1 MKILFVAA
9 DPKPERWTDLIRQH
23 LPDAEIQVW
32 KPDNPSWG
40 ADYAIVWH
48 PPAALFDKEPQLKAL
63 FNLGAGVDALV
74 QIPNLPRDL
83 PIVRLEDAGMA
94 VQMAEYVAYH
104 VIGISRDMDFYRDQ
118 QAAGQWKLRRPI
130 ERSEWPVGV
139 LGLGQIGQRVART
152 LAALDYPVCGWARS
166 DHAIDGVRSFAGEAG
181 LDGFLGQ
188 TRVLINTL
196 PLTDSTRDLI
206 DYPLLSRLRPDAVVI
221 NVGRGEH
228 LVDNDLCRAIDEG
241 KVARAVLDVF
251 REEPLPSEHPF
262 WRMPKV
268 TITPHVS
275 ARTLRE
281 ATIAQITEK
290 ILSLEQGQSI
300 SGIVDI
306 GRGY

>member
-23 LPDAEIQVW
+23 LPDAQIEVW
-32 KPDNPSWG
+32 RPDSPSCS

-48 PPAALFDKEPQLKAL
+48 PPAALFDKEPQLKAI

-74 QIPNLPRDL
+74 RVPNLPSDV
-83 PIVRLEDAGMA
+83 PVVRLEDAGMS

-104 VIGISRDMDFYRDQ
+104 VIGISRDMDAYREQ

-130 ERSEWPVGV
+130 ERSEWPIGV
-139 LGLGQIGQRVART
+139 LGLGHIGQRVART
-152 LAALDYPVCGWARS
+152 LAALEYPVSGWARS
-166 DHAIDGVRSFAGEAG
+166 SYAIEGVRSFATEAE
-181 LDGFLGQ
+181 LDGFLGE

-206 DYPLLSRLRPDAVVI
+206 DYSLLTRLRPNAVVI

-228 LVDNDLCRAIDEG
+228 LVDEDLCRAIDEG
-241 KVARAVLDVF
+241 HVTRAVLDVF
-251 REEPLPSEHPF
+251 REEPLPTTHPF
-262 WRMPKV
+262 WRMPQV

-281 ATIAQITEK
+281 ATVAQIAGK
-290 ILSLEQGQSI
+290 IVSLEQGQAI
-300 SGIVDI
+300 SGVIDI
-306 GRGY
+306 QRGY

>member
-9 DPKPERWTDLIRQH
+9 DPKPERWTNLIQQH

-32 KPDNPSWG
+32 HPDSPSCG

-48 PPAALFDKEPQLKAL
+48 PPAALFDKEPQLKAI

-74 QIPNLPRDL
+74 KVPNLPRNV
-83 PIVRLEDAGMA
+83 PVVRLEDAGMA

-104 VIGISRDMDFYRDQ
+104 VIGITRDMDAYREQ
-118 QAAGQWKLRRPI
+118 QTAGQWKLRRPI

-139 LGLGQIGQRVART
+139 LGLGHIGQRVACT
-152 LAALDYPVCGWARS
+152 LAGLEYPVCGWSRS
-166 DHAIDGVRSFAGEAG
+166 TYDIEGVRSFAGEAE
-181 LDGFLGQ
+181 LDGFLGE

-206 DYPLLSRLRPDAVVI
+206 DYSLLSRLRPDAVVI

-228 LVDNDLCRAIDEG
+228 LVDEDLVRAIEEG
-241 KVARAVLDVF
+241 RVTRAVLDVF
-251 REEPLPSEHPF
+251 REEPLPTTHPF
-262 WRMPKV
+262 WNMPQV
-268 TITPHVS
+268 SITPHVS

-281 ATIAQITEK
+281 ATITQIGDK
-290 ILSLEQGQSI
+290 ILALEQGQAI
-300 SGIVDI
+300 SGIVDVQ
-306 GRGY
+306 RGY

>member
-9 DPKPERWTDLIRQH
+9 DPKPERWTSLIQQH
-23 LPDAEIQVW
+23 LPDADIQVW
-32 KPDNPSWG
+32 HPDTPSCA

-48 PPAALFDKEPQLKAL
+48 PPAVLFDKEPQLKGI

-74 QIPNLPRDL
+74 RVPNLPRDI
-83 PIVRLEDAGMA
+83 PVVRLEDAGMA

-104 VIGISRDMDFYRDQ
+104 LIGISRDMDAYREQ
-118 QAAGQWKLRRPI
+118 QAAGLWKLRRPI

-152 LAALDYPVCGWARS
+152 LAALDYPVCGWSRS
-166 DHAIDGVRSFAGEAG
+166 TYDIEGVRSFAGESE
-181 LDGFLGQ
+181 LDGFLGE

-206 DYPLLSRLRPDAVVI
+206 DYSLLAKLRPDAVVI

-228 LVDNDLCRAIDEG
+228 LVDDDLCRAIDEG
-241 KVARAVLDVF
+241 RVARAVLDVF
-251 REEPLPSEHPF
+251 REEPLPTTHPF
-262 WRMPKV
+262 WRMPQV
-268 TITPHVS
+268 SITPHVS

-281 ATIAQITEK
+281 ATIEQIAGK
-290 ILSLEQGQSI
+290 IAALEQGQPI
-300 SGIVDI
+300 SGVIDI
-306 GRGY
+306 QRGY

>member
-9 DPKPERWTDLIRQH
+9 DPKPERWTNLIQQH
-23 LPDAEIQVW
+23 LPGAEIQVW
-32 KPDNPSWG
+32 QPDMPSWG

-48 PPAALFDKEPQLKAL
+48 PPAALFDKEPQLKAI
-63 FNLGAGVDALV
+63 FNMGAGIDALV
-74 QIPNLPRDL
+74 RMSNLPRNI
-83 PIVRLEDAGMA
+83 PVVRLEDAGMS

-104 VIGISRDMDFYRDQ
+104 VIGISRDMDAYREQ

-152 LAALDYPVCGWARS
+152 FAGLDYPVCGWARS
-166 DHAIDGVRSFAGEAG
+166 SHAIDGVRSFAGEAE
-181 LDGFLGQ
+181 LDHFLGE

-206 DYPLLSRLRPDAVVI
+206 DYEVLSRLRPDAVVI

-228 LVDNDLCRAIDEG
+228 LVDEDLCRAIEEG
-241 KVARAVLDVF
+241 RVSRAVLDVF
-251 REEPLPSEHPF
+251 REEPLPTTHPF
-262 WRMPKV
+262 WSMPQV

-281 ATIAQITEK
+281 ATISQISEK
-290 ILSLEQGQSI
+290 ILALEQGQAI
-300 SGIVDI
+300 SGVVDVE
-306 GRGY
+306 RGY

>member
-32 KPDNPSWG
+32 KPDNPGWG

-74 QIPNLPRDL
+74 RIPNLPRDL

-104 VIGISRDMDFYRDQ
+104 VIGISRDMDYYRDQ

-139 LGLGQIGQRVART
+139 LGLGHIGQRVART

-166 DHAIDGVRSFAGEAG
+166 DHAIDGVHSFAGEAG

-206 DYPLLSRLRPDAVVI
+206 DYSLLSRLKPDAVVI

-228 LVDNDLCRAIDEG
+228 LVDEDLCRAIDEG

-251 REEPLPSEHPF
+251 RKEPLPSEHPF
-262 WRMPKV
+262 WRMPQV

-281 ATIAQITEK
+281 ATIAQIAEK
-290 ILSLEQGQSI
+290 ILSLEQGQTI

>member
-9 DPKPERWTDLIRQH
+9 DPKPERWTDLIQQH

-32 KPDNPSWG
+32 KPGNPSWG

-74 QIPNLPRDL
+74 RIPNLPRDL

-104 VIGISRDMDFYRDQ
+104 VIGISRDMDYYRDQ

-152 LAALDYPVCGWARS
+152 FAALDYPVCGWARS

-206 DYPLLSRLRPDAVVI
+206 DYSLLSRLRPDAVVI

-228 LVDNDLCRAIDEG
+228 LVDEDLCRAIDEG

-262 WRMPKV
+262 WRMPQV

-281 ATIAQITEK
+281 ATVAQIAEK
-290 ILSLEQGQSI
+290 IVALEKGQSI
-300 SGIVDI
+300 SGVIDI
-306 GRGY
+306 QRGY

>member
-23 LPDAEIQVW
+23 LPDAQIEVW
-32 KPDNPSWG
+32 RPDSPSCA

-48 PPAALFDKEPQLKAL
+48 PPAALFDKEPQLKAI

-74 QIPNLPRDL
+74 RVPNLPRDV
-83 PIVRLEDAGMA
+83 PVVRLEDAGMS

-104 VIGISRDMDFYRDQ
+104 VIGISRDMDAYREQ

-130 ERSEWPVGV
+130 ERNEWPIGV
-139 LGLGQIGQRVART
+139 LGLGHIGQRVART
-152 LAALDYPVCGWARS
+152 LAALEYPVSGWARS
-166 DHAIDGVRSFAGEAG
+166 SYAIEGVRSFATEAE
-181 LDGFLGQ
+181 LDGFLGE

-206 DYPLLSRLRPDAVVI
+206 DYSLLTRLRPNAVVI

-228 LVDNDLCRAIDEG
+228 LVDEDLCRAIDEG
-241 KVARAVLDVF
+241 HVTRAVLDVF
-251 REEPLPSEHPF
+251 REEPLPTTHPF
-262 WRMPKV
+262 WRMPQL

-281 ATIAQITEK
+281 ATVAQIAGK
-290 ILSLEQGQSI
+290 IVSLEQGQAI
-300 SGIVDI
+300 SGVIDI
-306 GRGY
+306 QRGY

>member
-9 DPKPERWTDLIRQH
+9 DPKPERWTDLIQQH

-74 QIPNLPRDL
+74 RIPNLPRDL

-104 VIGISRDMDFYRDQ
+104 VIGISRDMDYYRDQ

-152 LAALDYPVCGWARS
+152 FAALDYPVCGWARS
-166 DHAIDGVRSFAGEAG
+166 EHAIDGVRSFAGEAG

-196 PLTDSTRDLI
+196 PLTNSTRDLI

-228 LVDNDLCRAIDEG
+228 LVDEDLCRAIDEG

-262 WRMPKV
+262 WRMPQV

-281 ATIAQITEK
+281 ATIAQIAEK

-300 SGIVDI
+300 SGVVDI

>member
-9 DPKPERWTDLIRQH
+9 DPKPERWTSLIQQH
-23 LPDAEIQVW
+23 LPEADIQVW
-32 KPDNPSWG
+32 HPDLPSCG

-48 PPAALFDKEPQLKAL
+48 PPAALFDKEPRFKAV

-74 QIPNLPRDL
+74 QVPNLPRDI
-83 PIVRLEDAGMA
+83 PVVRLEDAGMS

-104 VIGISRDMDFYRDQ
+104 VIGISRDMDAYREQ

-139 LGLGQIGQRVART
+139 LGLGHIGQRVART
-152 LAALDYPVCGWARS
+152 LAVLDYPVSGWARS
-166 DHAIDGVRSFAGEAG
+166 EHTLEGVRGFAGTAE
-181 LDGFLGQ
+181 LDRFLGE
-188 TRVLINTL
+188 TRVLVNTL
-196 PLTDSTRDLI
+196 PLTASTRDLI
-206 DYPLLSRLRPDAVVI
+206 DYSLLAKLRPDAVVI

-228 LVDNDLCRAIDEG
+228 VVDKDLCRAIEEG
-241 KVARAVLDVF
+241 RVSRAVLDVF
-251 REEPLPSEHPF
+251 REEPLPTTHPF
-262 WRMPKV
+262 WQMPQV

-281 ATIAQITEK
+281 ATIAQIGDK
-290 ILSLEQGQSI
+290 ILALEKGQSI

-306 GRGY
+306 QRGY

>member
-9 DPKPERWTDLIRQH
+9 DPKPERWTSLIQQH
-23 LPDAEIQVW
+23 LPEADIQVW
-32 KPDNPSWG
+32 HPDLPSGG

-48 PPAALFDKEPQLKAL
+48 PPAALFDKEPQLKAV

-74 QIPNLPRDL
+74 QVPNLPRDI
-83 PIVRLEDAGMA
+83 PVVRLEDAGMS

-104 VIGISRDMDFYRDQ
+104 VIGISRDMDAYREQ

-139 LGLGQIGQRVART
+139 LGLGHIGQRVART
-152 LAALDYPVCGWARS
+152 LAVLDYPVSGWARS
-166 DHAIDGVRSFAGEAG
+166 AHTLEGVSSFAGTAE
-181 LDGFLGQ
+181 LDRFLGE
-188 TRVLINTL
+188 TRVLVNTL

-206 DYPLLSRLRPDAVVI
+206 DYSLLAKLRPDAVVI

-228 LVDNDLCRAIDEG
+228 VVDKDLCRAIEEG
-241 KVARAVLDVF
+241 RVSRAVLDVF
-251 REEPLPSEHPF
+251 REEPLPTTHPF
-262 WRMPKV
+262 WQMPQV

-281 ATIAQITEK
+281 ATIAQIGDK
-290 ILSLEQGQSI
+290 ILALEKGQSI

-306 GRGY
+306 QRGY

>member
-9 DPKPERWTDLIRQH
+9 DPKPERWTSLIQQH

-32 KPDNPSWG
+32 HPESPSQG

-48 PPAALFDKEPQLKAL
+48 PPAALFDKEPQLKAV

-74 QIPNLPRDL
+74 RVPNLPRDI
-83 PIVRLEDAGMA
+83 PVVRLEDAGMA

-104 VIGISRDMDFYRDQ
+104 LIGISRDMDAYREQ
-118 QAAGQWKLRRPI
+118 QGAGQWKLRRPI

-139 LGLGQIGQRVART
+139 LGLGHIGQRVART
-152 LAALDYPVCGWARS
+152 LAGLDYPVCGWARS
-166 DHAIDGVRSFAGEAG
+166 RYAIEGVRSFAGEAE
-181 LDGFLGQ
+181 LDGFLGE

-206 DYPLLSRLRPDAVVI
+206 DYSLLAKLRADAVVI

-228 LVDNDLCRAIDEG
+228 LVDQDLCRAIDEG
-241 KVARAVLDVF
+241 RVARAVLDVF
-251 REEPLPSEHPF
+251 REEPLPTTHPF
-262 WRMPKV
+262 WHMPQV

-281 ATIAQITEK
+281 ATIAQIAGK
-290 ILSLEQGQSI
+290 IAALEQGQAI
-300 SGIVDI
+300 SGVIDI
-306 GRGY
+306 QRGY

>member
-9 DPKPERWTDLIRQH
+9 DPKPERWTDLIQQH

-40 ADYAIVWH
+40 GDYAIVWH

-74 QIPNLPRDL
+74 RIPNLPRDL

-104 VIGISRDMDFYRDQ
+104 VIGISRDMDYYREQ
-118 QAAGQWKLRRPI
+118 QAAGKWKLRRPI

-152 LAALDYPVCGWARS
+152 LSALDYPVCGWARS

-206 DYPLLSRLRPDAVVI
+206 DYSLLSRLRPDAVVI

-228 LVDNDLCRAIDEG
+228 LVDEDLCRAIDEG

-262 WRMPKV
+262 WRMPQV
-268 TITPHVS
+268 SITPHVS

-281 ATIAQITEK
+281 ATIAQIAEK
-290 ILSLEQGQSI
+290 ILSLENGQSI

-306 GRGY
+306 QRGY

>member
-9 DPKPERWTDLIRQH
+9 DPKPERWTDLIQQH
-23 LPDAEIQVW
+23 LPEGQIQVW
-32 KPDNPSWG
+32 HPDMPSSG

-48 PPAALFDKEPQLKAL
+48 PPAALFDKEPQLKAV

-74 QIPNLPRDL
+74 RIPNLPRDI

-104 VIGISRDMDFYRDQ
+104 IIGISRDMDAYREQ

-130 ERSEWPVGV
+130 ARSEWPVGV

-152 LAALDYPVCGWARS
+152 LAALEYPVCGWARS
-166 DHAIDGVRSFAGEAG
+166 GHTIDGVRSFAGETE
-181 LDGFLGQ
+181 LDRFLGE
-188 TRVLINTL
+188 TRVLVNTL

-206 DYPLLSRLRPDAVVI
+206 DYGLLSRLRSDAVVI

-228 LVDNDLCRAIDEG
+228 LVDQDLCRAIDEG

-251 REEPLPSEHPF
+251 REEPLPTEHPF
-262 WRMPKV
+262 WQMPQV

-281 ATIAQITEK
+281 ATVAQIAEK
-290 ILSLEQGQSI
+290 IVALEKGQSI
-300 SGIVDI
+300 SGVIDI
-306 GRGY
+306 QRGY